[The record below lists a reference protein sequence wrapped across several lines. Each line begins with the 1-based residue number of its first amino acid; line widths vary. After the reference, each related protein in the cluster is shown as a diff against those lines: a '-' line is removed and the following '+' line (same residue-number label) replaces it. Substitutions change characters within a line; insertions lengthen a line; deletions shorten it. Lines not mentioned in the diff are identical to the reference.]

1 MTTRAGPPVF
11 FYLFFLARRYYTA
24 HVLLILQIPEC
35 SARASGRNT
44 YLACPLLTVTAT
56 GTVLLIPKMAKRKAK
71 NRSFLEKWETEYL
84 FTHVKDIP
92 TCLVC
97 GANVAIT
104 KEYNIRR
111 HYETKH
117 HDKFK
122 DMDMTQRH
130 QKVEE
135 MKRSL
140 VSQQTMFKKVIAQ
153 SEAAVKAS
161 FIVAAEIAKSGRPFN
176 EGEFVKKCMMKV
188 CDIVCPEKRQ
198 AFSNVSLSRNT
209 VADRTCDLATN
220 LYEQL
225 MEKGKDFVAFSLAVD
240 ESSDTSDTA
249 QLAVFI
255 RGVDSNLCVTEE
267 LLGFKAMHGT
277 TTGKDIFE
285 EVSKCVAEMK
295 LTWDKLAGLT
305 TDGAPAMC
313 GQKSG
318 LVGRVREKMREEN
331 CVGELTVYHCI
342 IHQEALCGKALKM
355 EHVVTTITRVVNFIR
370 AKGLNHRRFKSLLE
384 ECGSEHADVP
394 YHTEVR
400 WLSRGKVLNRCFELH
415 EEIFQFL
422 ENKGKDTAEL
432 REQQFLCELTFLCD
446 ITSHLDALNR
456 QLQGRERIIT
466 DMYAAVRAFKTKL
479 CLWENQMLQGN
490 LGHFPCCQTITTQIS
505 TAVFPCAQFA
515 QKLGALRAEFTR
527 RFADFDVQKCRFEL
541 LSNPFTVDVENV
553 PTNLQMELIELQC
566 SATLKSKYDAVGPA
580 QFPQFIPD
588 TMPQLRIQAAQ
599 MLSMFGST

>member
-1 MTTRAGPPVF
+1 
-11 FYLFFLARRYYTA
+11 
-24 HVLLILQIPEC
+24 
-35 SARASGRNT
+35 
-44 YLACPLLTVTAT
+44 
-56 GTVLLIPKMAKRKAK
+56 
-71 NRSFLEKWETEYL
+71 
-84 FTHVKDIP
+84 
-92 TCLVC
+92 
-97 GANVAIT
+97 
-104 KEYNIRR
+104 
-111 HYETKH
+111 
-117 HDKFK
+117 
-122 DMDMTQRH
+122 
-130 QKVEE
+130 
-135 MKRSL
+135 
-140 VSQQTMFKKVIAQ
+140 
-153 SEAAVKAS
+153 
-161 FIVAAEIAKSGRPFN
+161 
-176 EGEFVKKCMMKV
+176 
-188 CDIVCPEKRQ
+188 
-198 AFSNVSLSRNT
+198 
-209 VADRTCDLATN
+209 
-220 LYEQL
+220 

-331 CVGELTVYHCI
+331 CVVELTVYHCI

-370 AKGLNHRRFKSLLE
+370 AKGLNHRQFKSLLE

-415 EEIFQFL
+415 EEICQFL
-422 ENKGKDTAEL
+422 ENKGKDTTEL
-432 REQQFLCELTFLCD
+432 RDQQFLCELTFLCD

-466 DMYAAVRAFKTKL
+466 DMYAAVRAFKTNCACGRIRCCKET
-479 CLWENQMLQGN
+479 WAISPAAKQLQRRS
-490 LGHFPCCQTITTQIS
+490 LPPCS
-505 TAVFPCAQFA
+505 HVHSLLKSSAHCAPS
-515 QKLGALRAEFTR
+515 L
-527 RFADFDVQKCRFEL
+527 
-541 LSNPFTVDVENV
+541 PVDLPTLMSRNV
-553 PTNLQMELIELQC
+553 GLNC
-566 SATLKSKYDAVGPA
+566 SAIHLQLTWKTSLPTSKW
-580 QFPQFIPD
+580 
-588 TMPQLRIQAAQ
+588 
-599 MLSMFGST
+599 S